1 MKVSRMQQLSLY
13 VGLALVFG
21 STLSAPNVLAANA
34 GDAKKRI
41 PLLLPQLVVNNS
53 FQKCQLV

>member
-34 GDAKKRI
+34 GRI